1 MNLFLT
7 LNVMLLTR
15 QQLYKTIQSPSF
27 IPKKLMFWII
37 LNNQIYYLTAFEKS
51 LLVLILGL
59 KIVFDTNNI
68 KEIIKF

>member
-7 LNVMLLTR
+7 LNVMLLT
-15 QQLYKTIQSPSF
+15 LCKMFQSPSF

-37 LNNQIYYLTAFEKS
+37 LNNQIYYLIAFEKS

-59 KIVFDTNNI
+59 KIVFDINNV
-68 KEIIKF
+68 KGIIKF